1 MSEFNKK
8 SSGSELPIPSSMQLL
23 KSTVVALVVAI
34 VLLLTVIIPA
44 EYGVDPTGIGRVLG
58 LKEMG
63 EMKAEFEQEKSE
75 EHHGHD
81 SPNIEKSEPVKSSEE
96 VLIVYDEEQEEVL
109 NLVLGPNQSTE
120 VKLEMLE
127 GNKVYFYWTAN
138 GSVLNY
144 DLHGDPYNAPTDFYH
159 SYEKGKGLAEQKG
172 ELHAAFS
179 GLHGW
184 YWRNRTE
191 EPVKVTLEVKGQFSA
206 IKQL

>member
-8 SSGSELPIPSSMQLL
+8 DSGSELPTPSAMQLL
-23 KSTVVALVVAI
+23 KSTAIALVVAI

-44 EYGVDPTGIGRVLG
+44 EYGVDPTGVGRILG

-63 EMKAEFEQEKSE
+63 EMKADFEQEKHKD
-75 EHHGHD
+75 HHGHEVSKTD
-81 SPNIEKSEPVKSSEE
+81 QNDPTKSSESS
-96 VLIVYDEEQEEVL
+96 LIVYDEEKEEVL
-109 NLVLGPNQSTE
+109 SLVLGPNQSTE

-138 GSVLNY
+138 GSALNY

-159 SYEKGKGLAEQKG
+159 SYEKGKGVAEQKG
-172 ELHAAFS
+172 ELYAAFS

-191 EPVKVTLEVKGQFSA
+191 EPVKVTLEVKGQFFA